1 MQYNMALAALS
12 IRYKVQRY
20 CEFKRLNLLI
30 VMVLTHFL
38 GSTPRVQTGR
48 VASRSF
54 DILKHAGL
62 A

>member
-12 IRYKVQRY
+12 IRFKVQRY
-20 CEFKRLNLLI
+20 CEFMRLNLLI
-30 VMVLTHFL
+30 VVVLTHFL
-38 GSTPRVQTGR
+38 GSTPRVQTCR
-48 VASRSF
+48 VASRLF

>member
-1 MQYNMALAALS
+1 MQYNIALAALS
-12 IRYKVQRY
+12 IRFKVQHY

-38 GSTPRVQTGR
+38 GSTPRVQTWR
-48 VASRSF
+48 VASRLF